1 MTDIAERL
9 RSRTAGMGVRRAE
22 DYDTTLSVTDVL
34 EAADEIERLRVKCDA
49 LRAALMPFA
58 VAADPDLAPETD
70 DKWVDTSNYMLRDLT
85 YGYFRKARNLL
96 SEDRA

>member
-1 MTDIAERL
+1 MSDIVERL
-9 RSRTAGMGVRRAE
+9 RLFDGSDALGVGDFSAC
-22 DYDTTLSVTDVL
+22 V